1 MTSQQAPDIV
11 ALSKGGNP
19 KAIAALINRQLKTKG
34 IEAKAKLKGSC
45 LEILLE
51 AAQAPDKHSTVK
63 FIGYGLTKL
72 SPNGIITVRLFGK
85 ETGEDFFSW
94 ENSFSLPYSLEEENL
109 ISSSKLIS
117 DNVDKVPL
125 DKKLSLE
132 TNKDFSYGVLGRNGQ
147 IKLTRKRV
155 IISRKGFFGFLSQGM
170 AGSKEIPI
178 SCISAVQ
185 FREVGSLTVGFLQ
198 FSIPGGIESSGG
210 VFNAVSDEN
219 TVTFEAHQQK
229 GFMEVKR
236 YIDSVIDGEAIDFRS
251 LNLLD
256 FKTVE
261 KERIE
266 TQRPIE
272 KNYIKAKRLIEENYE
287 EQTSF
292 TTGLTVS
299 HLSSAIGFL
308 ALLRSI
314 SYIADS
320 ESVDIQ
326 SFLYAILGLIM
337 ISPIWSFIY
346 RNYGFSF
353 SSKHRTLTAIALC
366 VAILI
371 LS

>member
-11 ALSKGGNP
+11 ALAKGGNP
-19 KAIAALINRQLKTKG
+19 KAIAALINRQLNARG
-34 IEAKAKLKGSC
+34 IEAKANLKGGC

-51 AAQAPDKHSTVK
+51 APQVPDQHSVVK

-72 SPNGIITVRLFGK
+72 SPNGISTVRLFGK
-85 ETGEDFFSW
+85 ETGEDFFNW
-94 ENSFSLPYSLEEENL
+94 ENSFSLPYSLEDKNL
-109 ISSSKLIS
+109 LSSSKLIS
-117 DNVDKVPL
+117 DNVDKIPL
-125 DKKLSLE
+125 DKLE
-132 TNKDFSYGVLGRNGQ
+132 TNKDSPYGVLGKNGQ

-155 IISRKGFFGFLSQGM
+155 IISRKGFWGFVSQGK
-170 AGSKEIPI
+170 AGIKEIPI

-210 VFNAVSDEN
+210 LFNAVDDEN
-219 TVTFEAHQQK
+219 TVTFVTHQQK

-256 FKTVE
+256 FETVD

-272 KNYIKAKRLIEENYE
+272 KNYIKAKRLIGENYE

-292 TTGLTVS
+292 TTKLTVS
-299 HLSSAIGFL
+299 HLLSAIGFL

-314 SYIADS
+314 SYMVDS

-326 SFLYAILGLIM
+326 SLLYTILGLIM
-337 ISPIWSFIY
+337 ISPIWSFTR

-353 SSKHRTLTAIALC
+353 SPKHRTITAIALC
-366 VAILI
+366 VTILI
-371 LS
+371 LG